1 MRARNLIY
9 TDLKRSIFS
18 IRFLLSVLG
27 ITAMMF
33 AAIGNM
39 MSENSSIWYLMKLS
53 IGGSGIT
60 NMTFCVLPVFAFGLS
75 YAIENQTH
83 AERYWIVRAGTGTYA
98 CSKVI
103 GSAIS
108 GFLTVFLGMSLFVV
122 ILLPIWPFYGQPC
135 TDYTYEL
142 LMREGKV
149 LLGFLFYISHH
160 SLSGAIMAVCAMWC
174 STLLPNRFVTTVAPM
189 TLYFTILRF
198 RNNNFPSLLDPIYW
212 NSGIYDT
219 ETAGKTILIK
229 IITSM
234 ILCMIMGIF
243 IKINIDRRLLNE

>member
-1 MRARNLIY
+1 MKIKNLIY
-9 TDLKRSIFS
+9 TDFKRAVFS
-18 IRFLLSVLG
+18 IQFGFSILG

-33 AAIGNM
+33 AAIVGM
-39 MSENSSIWYLMKLS
+39 ISENSSIWYLMGLS

-60 NMTFCVLPVFAFGLS
+60 SMTFCVLPVFAFGLS
-75 YAIENQTH
+75 YAIENETH

-98 CSKVI
+98 WSKMI
-103 GSAIS
+103 TSAIS
-108 GFLTVFLGMSLFVV
+108 GFLTVFLGISLFAV
-122 ILLPIWPFYGQPC
+122 ILLPIWPFYNQPC

-142 LMREGKV
+142 LMRDGKV
-149 LLGFLFYISHH
+149 LLGFLLYASHH
-160 SLSGAIMAVCAMWC
+160 SLSGAVMAVCAMWC